1 MDVNNVKTR
10 GLNSSNS
17 SNQSNDKTSSTR
29 PKGQNRRLRDHH
41 PNGAASGSSNSG
53 YYADNPRRF
62 KGGQGGRKHH
72 QQRSSALSMSTSSS
86 KPSHSEFNAEVMKED
101 EFEVGS
107 VFNAGSK
114 KQNLNHLLNFQ
125 FEPRGSKSKNHQG
138 SSGSRVRKFSDS
150 KGRPKYNKEQ
160 YLQAN
165 CQFVV
170 KSSGD
175 YAVHLADPDT
185 LVNWDLIEQV
195 VLKTTETVPSCPICL
210 YAPKAAK
217 ITRCGHVFCWPCIL
231 HYLALSDHQWRKCPI
246 CFEAIHRQDLKSVVS
261 NPWKEFNAGDE
272 IEMCLMR
279 RERHSLFALPVDK
292 YFAQVNEKHPNLGD
306 KYNSYS
312 NLVLASPSQVVQGII
327 FQERSELEAQYRDEK
342 DEPEACFIEEALQYL
357 SQRESGIDVPR
368 QVLIKEES
376 TSLSSSSEE
385 ESNVIEDFK
394 EEDELSYDDDNDK
407 YRPRH
412 TSSSSDGTIGN
423 FNDQFL
429 KVDF

>member
-1 MDVNNVKTR
+1 MYQDLDSSISAAPSNMEVNNVKTR

-160 YLQAN
+160 YLQA
-165 CQFVV
+165 
-170 KSSGD
+170 K
-175 YAVHLADPDT
+175 
-185 LVNWDLIEQV
+185 
-195 VLKTTETVPSCPICL
+195 
-210 YAPKAAK
+210 
-217 ITRCGHVFCWPCIL
+217 
-231 HYLALSDHQWRKCPI
+231 
-246 CFEAIHRQDLKSVVS
+246 
-261 NPWKEFNAGDE
+261 
-272 IEMCLMR
+272 
-279 RERHSLFALPVDK
+279 
-292 YFAQVNEKHPNLGD
+292 
-306 KYNSYS
+306 
-312 NLVLASPSQVVQGII
+312 
-327 FQERSELEAQYRDEK
+327 
-342 DEPEACFIEEALQYL
+342 
-357 SQRESGIDVPR
+357 
-368 QVLIKEES
+368 
-376 TSLSSSSEE
+376 
-385 ESNVIEDFK
+385 
-394 EEDELSYDDDNDK
+394 
-407 YRPRH
+407 
-412 TSSSSDGTIGN
+412 
-423 FNDQFL
+423 
-429 KVDF
+429 

>member
-1 MDVNNVKTR
+1 M
-10 GLNSSNS
+10 
-17 SNQSNDKTSSTR
+17 
-29 PKGQNRRLRDHH
+29 
-41 PNGAASGSSNSG
+41 
-53 YYADNPRRF
+53 
-62 KGGQGGRKHH
+62 
-72 QQRSSALSMSTSSS
+72 SS
-86 KPSHSEFNAEVMKED
+86 KLVLFSMPA
-101 EFEVGS
+101 
-107 VFNAGSK
+107 AK

-306 KYNSYS
+306 KCNSYS

-357 SQRESGIDVPR
+357 SQRESGIDIVYDEIIPED
-368 QVLIKEES
+368 LEADEETENISSDS
-376 TSLSSSSEE
+376 TSGDTPPIFL
-385 ESNVIEDFK
+385 EDFK
-394 EEDELSYDDDNDK
+394 EEDMGAAGTAMILDDSQS
-407 YRPRH
+407 RPRH
-412 TSSSSDGTIGN
+412 ASSSSDGTVESSEVMDANEVGTIAE
-423 FNDQFL
+423 DEVTADDLDISTIQP
-429 KVDF
+429 

>member
-1 MDVNNVKTR
+1 MYQDLDSSISAAPSNMDVNNVKTR

-160 YLQAN
+160 YLQA
-165 CQFVV
+165 
-170 KSSGD
+170 K
-175 YAVHLADPDT
+175 
-185 LVNWDLIEQV
+185 
-195 VLKTTETVPSCPICL
+195 
-210 YAPKAAK
+210 
-217 ITRCGHVFCWPCIL
+217 
-231 HYLALSDHQWRKCPI
+231 
-246 CFEAIHRQDLKSVVS
+246 
-261 NPWKEFNAGDE
+261 
-272 IEMCLMR
+272 
-279 RERHSLFALPVDK
+279 
-292 YFAQVNEKHPNLGD
+292 
-306 KYNSYS
+306 
-312 NLVLASPSQVVQGII
+312 
-327 FQERSELEAQYRDEK
+327 
-342 DEPEACFIEEALQYL
+342 
-357 SQRESGIDVPR
+357 
-368 QVLIKEES
+368 
-376 TSLSSSSEE
+376 
-385 ESNVIEDFK
+385 
-394 EEDELSYDDDNDK
+394 
-407 YRPRH
+407 
-412 TSSSSDGTIGN
+412 
-423 FNDQFL
+423 
-429 KVDF
+429 

>member
-1 MDVNNVKTR
+1 M
-10 GLNSSNS
+10 
-17 SNQSNDKTSSTR
+17 
-29 PKGQNRRLRDHH
+29 
-41 PNGAASGSSNSG
+41 
-53 YYADNPRRF
+53 
-62 KGGQGGRKHH
+62 
-72 QQRSSALSMSTSSS
+72 
-86 KPSHSEFNAEVMKED
+86 
-101 EFEVGS
+101 
-107 VFNAGSK
+107 
-114 KQNLNHLLNFQ
+114 
-125 FEPRGSKSKNHQG
+125 
-138 SSGSRVRKFSDS
+138 
-150 KGRPKYNKEQ
+150 
-160 YLQAN
+160 
-165 CQFVV
+165 V

-175 YAVHLADPDT
+175 YA
-185 LVNWDLIEQV
+185 VNWDLIEQV

-357 SQRESGIDVPR
+357 SQRESGIGVPR
-368 QVLIKEES
+368 QVLINSATFSFAVRDPRCWSDTNEGQKRIYYFLYLWLNLPQKFRKS
-376 TSLSSSSEE
+376 TFQFD
-385 ESNVIEDFK
+385 IG
-394 EEDELSYDDDNDK
+394 DDDNEDNK
-407 YRPRH
+407 EEFIPKVNSLISVIAKELFKH
-412 TSSSSDGTIGN
+412 QLDLKTLAHMVLNMDSIGN
-423 FNDQFL
+423 VQFL
-429 KVDF
+429 FTS